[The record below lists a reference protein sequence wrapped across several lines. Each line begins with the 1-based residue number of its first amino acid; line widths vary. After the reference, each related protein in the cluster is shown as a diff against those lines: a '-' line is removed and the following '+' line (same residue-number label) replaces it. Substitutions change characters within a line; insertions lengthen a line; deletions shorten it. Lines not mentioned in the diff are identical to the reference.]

1 LLEALYAD
9 AMVHGV
15 LERHGVPIAPLSG
28 PAWQRFPVASRL
40 TAELVT
46 ELNADCGLA
55 LHHIELLTGRP
66 AATVATLLQ
75 AWVVAAGYRRD
86 NPGLVADRALDLAWR
101 RPAQGMPGDDPDLA
115 LVPVHNVTQDPV
127 QGPWLPTRS

>member
-1 LLEALYAD
+1 MGEPYARPQWRRGPSELELLEALYAD

-15 LERHGVPIAPLSG
+15 LERHGVPIAPLAG

-46 ELNADCGLA
+46 ELYAGCGLA

-66 AATVATLLQ
+66 AATVATLLR
-75 AWVVAAGYRRD
+75 ASGVPLRDAAATSPFMRR
-86 NPGLVADRALDLAWR
+86 WR
-101 RPAQGMPGDDPDLA
+101 EGG
-115 LVPVHNVTQDPV
+115 
-127 QGPWLPTRS
+127 